1 MQIRVIREY
10 NSCFINTARRFHDCR
25 LPIPEKKY
33 TAKIPPFTI
42 DHSPITDSCL
52 PFAAYLCPM
61 LKTTLLNA
69 VQAGAEQLKHFFNG
83 DFKIS
88 NKEGINNLVTEA
100 DHASEKAII
109 EAIKKDF
116 PDHFILS
123 EETGEIPTQS
133 EYKWIIDPIDGT
145 VNFANGI
152 PICCVSIG
160 LEKDG
165 EMILGAVYNPL
176 MNEFFFAQK
185 GFGASL
191 NDKKI
196 LVSSKTEVAKSCL
209 VTGFPYTYLD
219 APNGP
224 IQVFEKLIRKGI
236 PVRRLG
242 SAAIDLCW
250 VAAGRFDGFYEHNLQ
265 AWDSAAGFLIVE
277 EAGGKVTDFKGNY
290 FSPHQ
295 PHIIAT
301 NGKIHDELLGV
312 VNGGTV
318 GE

>member
-1 MQIRVIREY
+1 
-10 NSCFINTARRFHDCR
+10 
-25 LPIPEKKY
+25 
-33 TAKIPPFTI
+33 
-42 DHSPITDSCL
+42 
-52 PFAAYLCPM
+52 M

-69 VQAGAEQLKHFFNG
+69 VQAGAIQLKHFFNG
-83 DFKIS
+83 EFKIS

-100 DHASEKAII
+100 DHAAEKAII
-109 EAIKKDF
+109 EVIQKDY
-116 PDHFILS
+116 PHHFILS
-123 EETGEIPTQS
+123 EETGEIKTSS

-145 VNFANGI
+145 VNFSNGI

-165 EMILGAVYNPL
+165 KMILGAVYNPI
-176 MNEFFFAQK
+176 MDEMFFAQT

-196 LVSSKTEVAKSCL
+196 AVSNKTQVINSCL

-250 VAAGRFDGFYEHNLQ
+250 VAAGRFDGFYEHKLQ

-277 EAGGKVTDFKGNY
+277 EAGGKVTDFKGNP
-290 FSPHQ
+290 FSPYQ
-295 PHIIAT
+295 PHILAT
-301 NGKIHDELLGV
+301 NGKIHAELQNI
-312 VNGGTV
+312 VNGGDV
-318 GE
+318 